1 MDLRRVDEFDPRRV
15 RQQGAMSRA
24 STIGWPGQD
33 RKPAKNAMF
42 RFITFPYRQHGLI
55 ALALLRYLQ
64 ATVQGSLREKT
75 ATQVLVG
82 ALL

>member
-1 MDLRRVDEFDPRRV
+1 
-15 RQQGAMSRA
+15 
-24 STIGWPGQD
+24 
-33 RKPAKNAMF
+33 MF